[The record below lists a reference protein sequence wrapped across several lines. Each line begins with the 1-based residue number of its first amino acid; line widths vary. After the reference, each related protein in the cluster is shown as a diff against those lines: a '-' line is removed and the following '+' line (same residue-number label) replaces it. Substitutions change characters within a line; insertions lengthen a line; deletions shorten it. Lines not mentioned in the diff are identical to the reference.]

1 MEEAWIFWGPRI
13 RHFAKKKSQQH
24 GQGTVW
30 TFFFKKLPHFKEE
43 IYEMAKL
50 LGRFGSF
57 LLIKL
62 PYLANRF

>member
-1 MEEAWIFWGPRI
+1 MVKELFGD
-13 RHFAKKKSQQH
+13 FAEKS
-24 GQGTVW
+24 
-30 TFFFKKLPHFKEE
+30 PHFKEE

-62 PYLANRF
+62 SYLANRF